1 MLTRK
6 KSMSQITIIQ
16 YPTTNKDKYQYL
28 SSQVNQS
35 LKDKWKMYKYFFKN
49 LQTFLKENRTF

>member
-1 MLTRK
+1 MESELNEK
-6 KSMSQITIIQ
+6 KSNFEINQLS
-16 YPTTNKDKYQYL
+16 NKDKYQYL